1 MSLQLPDTW
10 RSFQVSQSP
19 LLHHFPHRLERG
31 PLPSTGITRPPRY
44 YGPIRLPTSPG
55 LALTGLRLVS
65 RLRPRDGVSRVASAL
80 VVYVPSPLPRWSCWV
95 LIAPFPSSGS
105 FPCEVVRSASTLL
118 FSRPAQ
124 RLLTL
129 PPAHSPNRLTILS
142 IEGFRRLVA
151 LPPAP
156 IATGWSDPCRE
167 GFAPSQELCLST
179 AHDFIITTPGSR
191 FSVHT
196 ADGAATEVAGA
207 KVYDTVEMIASAL
220 AGAGGTFVPSLQAA
234 FSTLA
239 STLDGA

>member
-1 MSLQLPDTW
+1 
-10 RSFQVSQSP
+10 
-19 LLHHFPHRLERG
+19 
-31 PLPSTGITRPPRY
+31 
-44 YGPIRLPTSPG
+44 
-55 LALTGLRLVS
+55 LVS

-129 PPAHSPNRLTILS
+129 QPAHSPNRLTILS

-167 GFAPSQELCLST
+167 GFAPPQELCLST
-179 AHDFIITTPGSR
+179 AHDFITTTFGFR

-196 ADGAATEVAGA
+196 RIRNAEFIGDGGSQTHIGIVPVPPPAHLCPQRPQLAPESWGRFFWPLADH
-207 KVYDTVEMIASAL
+207 
-220 AGAGGTFVPSLQAA
+220 
-234 FSTLA
+234 
-239 STLDGA
+239 

>member
-1 MSLQLPDTW
+1 M
-10 RSFQVSQSP
+10 
-19 LLHHFPHRLERG
+19 
-31 PLPSTGITRPPRY
+31 
-44 YGPIRLPTSPG
+44 
-55 LALTGLRLVS
+55 LAAAAAA
-65 RLRPRDGVSRVASAL
+65 DAEEDE
-80 VVYVPSPLPRWSCWV
+80 
-95 LIAPFPSSGS
+95 SGS

-129 PPAHSPNRLTILS
+129 QPVHSPNRLTILS

-179 AHDFIITTPGSR
+179 AHDFITTTLAFR

-196 ADGAATEVAGA
+196 VGHCGNRLCSPRTIKRE
-207 KVYDTVEMIASAL
+207 
-220 AGAGGTFVPSLQAA
+220 
-234 FSTLA
+234 
-239 STLDGA
+239 LDKRHK

>member
-1 MSLQLPDTW
+1 M
-10 RSFQVSQSP
+10 
-19 LLHHFPHRLERG
+19 
-31 PLPSTGITRPPRY
+31 
-44 YGPIRLPTSPG
+44 
-55 LALTGLRLVS
+55 VS

-129 PPAHSPNRLTILS
+129 QPAHSPNRLTILS

-151 LPPAP
+151 LPSAP

-179 AHDFIITTPGSR
+179 AHDFITTMVAFWVFGTHKPKRDCRRDEHIHRSDAI
-191 FSVHT
+191 SVIAEECPPALGRRVSPPDHVL
-196 ADGAATEVAGA
+196 GHAGLSDIDA
-207 KVYDTVEMIASAL
+207 KLEQLSMDPRRS
-220 AGAGGTFVPSLQAA
+220 P
-234 FSTLA
+234 
-239 STLDGA
+239 

>member
-1 MSLQLPDTW
+1 
-10 RSFQVSQSP
+10 
-19 LLHHFPHRLERG
+19 
-31 PLPSTGITRPPRY
+31 
-44 YGPIRLPTSPG
+44 
-55 LALTGLRLVS
+55 LVS

-129 PPAHSPNRLTILS
+129 QPTHSPNRLTILS

-151 LPPAP
+151 LPSAP

-179 AHDFIITTPGSR
+179 AHDFITTTSESR

-196 ADGAATEVAGA
+196 GVLPKREGGADRSG
-207 KVYDTVEMIASAL
+207 S
-220 AGAGGTFVPSLQAA
+220 AGGSLGGVPPGTASNEEGRRRRATAPGAVFAAVARRHESSHVLVVGLAPGRSCALGRGRTRQA
-234 FSTLA
+234 LL
-239 STLDGA
+239 LDACERFEPSHPRDDVGERA

>member
-105 FPCEVVRSASTLL
+105 FPCEVVRSAPTLL
-118 FSRPAQ
+118 VSRRAQ
-124 RLLTL
+124 RFLTL
-129 PPAHSPNRLTILS
+129 QPAHSPNRLTILS

-151 LPPAP
+151 LPSAP

-179 AHDFIITTPGSR
+179 AHDFITTTLAFR

-196 ADGAATEVAGA
+196 AALSSPLGRLQQANEGIWKETWTVA
-207 KVYDTVEMIASAL
+207 
-220 AGAGGTFVPSLQAA
+220 
-234 FSTLA
+234 
-239 STLDGA
+239 

>member
-1 MSLQLPDTW
+1 M
-10 RSFQVSQSP
+10 
-19 LLHHFPHRLERG
+19 
-31 PLPSTGITRPPRY
+31 
-44 YGPIRLPTSPG
+44 
-55 LALTGLRLVS
+55 VS

-129 PPAHSPNRLTILS
+129 QPAHSPNRLTILS

-151 LPPAP
+151 LPSAP

-167 GFAPSQELCLST
+167 GFSPSQELCLST
-179 AHDFIITTPGSR
+179 AHDFITTTLAFR

-196 ADGAATEVAGA
+196 PLWSAPERVVRQPRVRPPCSLPRSANVRDRCIVAAR
-207 KVYDTVEMIASAL
+207 IASRRI
-220 AGAGGTFVPSLQAA
+220 FPSE
-234 FSTLA
+234 
-239 STLDGA
+239 

>member
-1 MSLQLPDTW
+1 
-10 RSFQVSQSP
+10 
-19 LLHHFPHRLERG
+19 
-31 PLPSTGITRPPRY
+31 
-44 YGPIRLPTSPG
+44 
-55 LALTGLRLVS
+55 LVS

-129 PPAHSPNRLTILS
+129 QPAHSPNRLTILS

-151 LPPAP
+151 LPSAP

-179 AHDFIITTPGSR
+179 AHDFITTTLAFR
-191 FSVHT
+191 FSVNT
-196 ADGAATEVAGA
+196 GWLWRRAVPSRLLGAAQSGNEWRPKCWYSPRTLESFTVGLPKRGGNYDDTAAIWVAG
-207 KVYDTVEMIASAL
+207 VVVLGI
-220 AGAGGTFVPSLQAA
+220 
-234 FSTLA
+234 TLA
-239 STLDGA
+239 YGLRNRTRTARERAITEEATKENYRQEGRSSK

>member
-1 MSLQLPDTW
+1 M
-10 RSFQVSQSP
+10 
-19 LLHHFPHRLERG
+19 
-31 PLPSTGITRPPRY
+31 
-44 YGPIRLPTSPG
+44 
-55 LALTGLRLVS
+55 LAAAAAA
-65 RLRPRDGVSRVASAL
+65 DAEEDE
-80 VVYVPSPLPRWSCWV
+80 
-95 LIAPFPSSGS
+95 SGS

-129 PPAHSPNRLTILS
+129 QPVHSPNRLTILS

-179 AHDFIITTPGSR
+179 AHDFITTTLAFR

-196 ADGAATEVAGA
+196 GDG
-207 KVYDTVEMIASAL
+207 
-220 AGAGGTFVPSLQAA
+220 VPIKCLMNCSKPAVFLHI
-234 FSTLA
+234 
-239 STLDGA
+239 DGPS

>member
-1 MSLQLPDTW
+1 M
-10 RSFQVSQSP
+10 
-19 LLHHFPHRLERG
+19 
-31 PLPSTGITRPPRY
+31 
-44 YGPIRLPTSPG
+44 
-55 LALTGLRLVS
+55 LAAAAAA
-65 RLRPRDGVSRVASAL
+65 DAEEDE
-80 VVYVPSPLPRWSCWV
+80 
-95 LIAPFPSSGS
+95 SGS

-129 PPAHSPNRLTILS
+129 QPVHSPNRLTILS

-179 AHDFIITTPGSR
+179 AHDFITTTLAFR

-196 ADGAATEVAGA
+196 AALFSPLGRRQQANEGIWKETWTVA
-207 KVYDTVEMIASAL
+207 
-220 AGAGGTFVPSLQAA
+220 
-234 FSTLA
+234 
-239 STLDGA
+239 